1 MSAPPLAARVAH
13 RRRSRSRWCS
23 RDLAEIAPT
32 SVTSGPPRSP
42 PTTRAA
48 PAAPSA
54 SPFGSSAQRSA
65 IGISAAHNSL
75 ALRIAARQLAAADHP
90 ARPSLVSLC
99 REPDRSTPSAHGAL
113 APAALVTLRR
123 LLPNHWLDAA
133 SLDADARVWMRRA
146 AREQAAAVDSG
157 KDPTAGL
164 RLASGADAAGLRALQ
179 CELLEGY
186 CSRVEVAVR
195 VAAMRTTA
203 ATVGLSLAAAAQ
215 RSAGRE
221 RPQLL
226 APFVQCEPSG
236 GGGGGGPPAAGAPEA
251 PAAEGDVSGVPLWED
266 PASPSKAAPAG
277 GGAGS
282 AASMVD
288 DKGSLRSVFLLADPT
303 HALGQLQASDL
314 APAAVAN
321 ALEAQA
327 HASAAVSQLL
337 ALLRLHAR
345 LALPID
351 TGEPPP
357 RPLLWPQLPPP
368 PAALGIDAA
377 DAKERRRQEEA
388 VSAALQELDSEMG
401 RALPCRAGDAV
412 TDAAK
417 AAAAAR
423 TGKTGDAP
431 DAGARAAAVAAA
443 AAARPPPLKLL
454 GARIEAGCT
463 SCKLPSSSPTAAS
476 PNVRPRRP
484 PSRRPWPP
492 ALGSVDVRGAA
503 G

>member
-1 MSAPPLAARVAH
+1 MPAMRTETMESVGGRGGGSGGARGGSGGGRERDRAGMSALAKKLDEVSAPPLAPPEGGAPPALAIAV
-13 RRRSRSRWCS
+13 CS
-23 RDLAEIAPT
+23 RDLAEIAP
-32 SVTSGPPRSP
+32 SSRDFWSAALAPDDKSG
-42 PTTRAA
+42 TRRALRLA
-48 PAAPSA
+48 LRLQR
-54 SPFGSSAQRSA
+54 AQRSA

-90 ARPSLVSLC
+90 ARPSLASLC

-251 PAAEGDVSGVPLWED
+251 PAA
-266 PASPSKAAPAG
+266 
-277 GGAGS
+277 GATS
-282 AASMVD
+282 AACHSGRIPRHRR
-288 DKGSLRSVFLLADPT
+288 KR
-303 HALGQLQASDL
+303 
-314 APAAVAN
+314 
-321 ALEAQA
+321 
-327 HASAAVSQLL
+327 
-337 ALLRLHAR
+337 
-345 LALPID
+345 
-351 TGEPPP
+351 P
-357 RPLLWPQLPPP
+357 RPV
-368 PAALGIDAA
+368 AARG
-377 DAKERRRQEEA
+377 RRRRWSTTRA
-388 VSAALQELDSEMG
+388 HSALS
-401 RALPCRAGDAV
+401 
-412 TDAAK
+412 
-417 AAAAAR
+417 
-423 TGKTGDAP
+423 
-431 DAGARAAAVAAA
+431 
-443 AAARPPPLKLL
+443 
-454 GARIEAGCT
+454 
-463 SCKLPSSSPTAAS
+463 SC
-476 PNVRPRRP
+476 
-484 PSRRPWPP
+484 
-492 ALGSVDVRGAA
+492 
-503 G
+503 